1 MERTAKIEHLLG
13 TNSAAVENLH
23 KMVGEMVSGS
33 APRVPLPGVL
43 SISGGD
49 DVETI
54 LGERMDRFER
64 KLQRDFK
71 VQRESRETERQEA
84 AHAAS
89 GPPTRAAHI
98 SRGGRNASSP
108 ALWLDVAPMCH
119 NASALAAALG
129 VRDKEGQRVQWSQHS
144 RSWSVGHSR
153 ERDRKEAG
161 ERTWGSAKGRPREYS
176 PRYPPGDRMSNSID
190 KHRALDEHQH
200 FNRIDWSNRRGSTPR
215 NSCEA
220 SPRIQWEEGSARQ
233 RSTADQSMGDTRWSN
248 GSNNRR
254 EADGTPE
261 GRNGEN
267 EGERGRSA
275 DADDAQAAGGMRREG
290 SNPRTISSAPMTP
303 GR

>member
-33 APRVPLPGVL
+33 APRVPLPGVI

-54 LGERMDRFER
+54 LGERMDRFEW
-64 KLQRDFK
+64 K
-71 VQRESRETERQEA
+71 VQREFKVQQENRETERQEA

-98 SRGGRNASSP
+98 LGGGRDASSP
-108 ALWLDVAPMCH
+108 ALWLDVAPMCR

-129 VRDKEGQRVQWSQHS
+129 VWDKEGQRVQWSRHS

-153 ERDRKEAG
+153 ERERTG
-161 ERTWGSAKGRPREYS
+161 ERTLGSAKGRPREYS
-176 PRYPPGDRMSNSID
+176 PRYPPSPRNRMSNNID
-190 KHRALDEHQH
+190 KNRALVEQQH

-220 SPRIQWEEGSARQ
+220 SPRIQWEEGSAMR

-248 GSNNRR
+248 GSNSRR
-254 EADGTPE
+254 EANRTPE

-275 DADDAQAAGGMRREG
+275 DPDDAPAGMRREG